1 MKTSKVYT
9 ILSSF
14 DRIEQNRLRKYLNSP
29 YFNKNQS
36 ITDYFEL
43 LVKHINLTKPKEPL
57 KEHFWAK
64 LFEKEAYDDVRFRKL
79 NSDLL
84 RLIEGFLA
92 QQIYEENPL
101 HKATYLIEAVG
112 QKKLEKLYNSTM
124 KTARRLSEMQYYKPG
139 SYYFYQYLIEKNYYS
154 LKRST
159 LDRSGKSNVE
169 DIINNLDRFYLS
181 EKMRYYLETKMRETV
196 LSHEYKILFIDE
208 ILSHLDKYSYEDVP
222 SIAVFY
228 QLFLTLNDANNET
241 HFYKLKEIINKN
253 IELFPIDEAKEIY
266 TLAINYCINKINKG
280 SKSFLNE
287 FLELNED
294 MLSKDILEEGE
305 LSPWKFRNIVTVALR
320 TGKFNWTENFIDI
333 YKNKLAS
340 EYRENAVTFNTAV
353 LSFYQKKYEEVIAQL
368 QFVEYDDFTYNL
380 NSKAMLLQSYFEL
393 DELEPLYSIM
403 ESFRTFL
410 SRKKNIPLDRK
421 KSFIDLIRFVKKL
434 TKILP
439 GDQKSISKL
448 KDEVDA
454 TKGIAS
460 EKWLREKIAE
470 LE

>member
-1 MKTSKVYT
+1 MKSTKIYT

-14 DRIEQNRLRKYLNSP
+14 DRIEQNRLRKYLKSP
-29 YFNKNQS
+29 YFNKNQT
-36 ITDYFEL
+36 IRKYFEL
-43 LVKHINLTKPKEPL
+43 LIKNINAVKPKEPV
-57 KEHFWAK
+57 KEQFWTK
-64 LFEKEAYDDVRFRKL
+64 LFPNEPYDDMRFRKL

-84 RLIEGFLA
+84 RLVEGFLA

-112 QKKLEKLYNSTM
+112 KMKLEKLYNSTM
-124 KTARRLSEMQYYKPG
+124 KTARRLSDLQLYKPG
-139 SYYFYQYLIEKNYYS
+139 SYYFYQYLIEKNYYQ
-154 LKRST
+154 LKQST

-208 ILSHLDKYSYEDVP
+208 ILSHLQKYSYDEIP
-222 SIAVFY
+222 PISVFY
-228 QLFLTLNDANNET
+228 QLFLTLNNAEDES
-241 HFYKLKEIINKN
+241 HFFKLKKIIRKN
-253 IELFPIDEAKEIY
+253 IELFPLEEAKEIY
-266 TLAINYCINKINKG
+266 TLAINYCIKKINKG
-280 SKSFLNE
+280 KRSFLEE

-294 MLSKDILEEGE
+294 MLKRDILEEGE

-320 TGKFNWTENFIDI
+320 TGQYEWTENFIEV
-333 YKNKLAS
+333 YKNKLAP
-340 EYRENAVTFNTAV
+340 EYRDNAVTFNTAV
-353 LSFYQKKYEEVIAQL
+353 LLFYQEKYEKVIAKL

-393 DELEPLYSIM
+393 DEQEPLYSLM

-410 SRKKNIPLDRK
+410 SRKKNIPADRK
-421 KSFIDLIRFVKKL
+421 KSFSDLIRFVKKL
-434 TKILP
+434 SKILP
-439 GDQKSISKL
+439 GDQKAITKL
-448 KDEVDA
+448 KTEVNT

-460 EKWLREKIAE
+460 EKWLHEKIAE